1 MNTINQTDKFK
12 QWLTRI
18 SDKTLRGA
26 VVGRINRVAHGL
38 FGDCRDV
45 GDGLWEMRIDLGG
58 GIRIYYVRDGLDVYL
73 LLDGGGKNGQSA
85 QIAAAKKLWAEIRK
99 DRRK

>member
-1 MNTINQTDKFK
+1 
-12 QWLTRI
+12 
-18 SDKTLRGA
+18 
-26 VVGRINRVAHGL
+26 
-38 FGDCRDV
+38 V

-58 GIRIYYVRDGLDVYL
+58 GIRIYYERDGPNIYL

-85 QIAAAKKLWAEIRK
+85 QIAAAKRLWADLKK